1 MARFDTLITGGTVA
15 NTCATCKADVAIK
28 DGKIAALGTNLGDAR
43 QIINASGKYV
53 VPGGIETH
61 CHIAQESSTGA
72 MTADDYFTGSVS
84 AAFGGNTTIVPFA
97 AQHRGQRIAD
107 VVKTYDDRAA
117 PNSVLDYSYHL
128 IVTDPTDRAIHEELP
143 QAFARGITSFK
154 VFMTYDKMIVSDEQF
169 LDILVMAR
177 NNGGLTMVHAENNA
191 MIKWMVKQ
199 LLDRG
204 YDAPRY
210 HAISHPAVSEVE
222 AVRRG
227 IALASYVEAPLLFV
241 HISTDAGARAV
252 AQARMDGR
260 MIFGETCPQYMFLTA
275 QDLDREG
282 AEGAK
287 FCCSPP
293 LRDTQTQIDMW
304 RHLNA
309 GSLQLYSSDHAPYR
323 FDESGKLSAGNNP
336 PFNHIANG
344 LPGIELRAP
353 LLFSEGVQKGRIS
366 LNTFVALTSSNAARI
381 FGMDDHKGAIA
392 IGYDADIAIWDP
404 AKTTH
409 ITAAG
414 MHDNMDYTPFEGWTL
429 QGWPVTVINR
439 GRTIVDSGEL
449 KASAGDGQFIARK
462 PFDPTG
468 FIPPRAPEMQ
478 QTTNFGADLFN

>member
-1 MARFDTLITGGTVA
+1 MATFDTLIGGGTVA
-15 NTCATCKADVAIK
+15 NACATFKADVGIR
-28 DGKIAALGTNLGDAR
+28 DGKIAALGTDLGDAKQTIDAR
-43 QIINASGKYV
+43 GKLV
-53 VPGGIETH
+53 LPGGIETH
-61 CHIAQESSTGA
+61 CHIAQESATGA
-72 MTADDYFTGSVS
+72 MTSDDYFSGSVS

-97 AQHRGQRIAD
+97 AQHRGQTIAD
-107 VVKTYDDRAA
+107 VVRIYDDRASSK
-117 PNSVLDYSYHL
+117 SVLDYSYHL
-128 IVTDPTDRAIHEELP
+128 IVTDPTEVAINEELP
-143 QAFARGITSFK
+143 AAFARGITSFK

-191 MIKWMVKQ
+191 MIKWMVTQ
-199 LLDRG
+199 LLERG
-204 YDAPRY
+204 YDSPKY
-210 HAISHPAVSEVE
+210 HAVSHPAASEVE

-227 IALASYVEAPLLFV
+227 IALASFVEAPLLFV
-241 HISTDAGARAV
+241 HISSDAGARAV
-252 AQARMDGR
+252 AEARMDGR

-323 FDESGKLSAGNNP
+323 FDASGKLSAGKNP
-336 PFNHIANG
+336 PFNRIANG

-366 LNTFVALTSSNAARI
+366 LGTFVALTAANAAKI
-381 FGMDDHKGAIA
+381 FGMDERKGSIA

-404 AKTTH
+404 DKTTRV
-409 ITAAG
+409 TAAG
-414 MHDNMDYTPFEGWTL
+414 MHDNMDYTPFEGWQL
-429 QGWPVTVINR
+429 KGWPVTVINQ
-439 GRTIVDSGEL
+439 GRMIVDAGEL
-449 KASAGDGQFIARK
+449 KASAGDGSFIARK

-468 FIPPRAPEMQ
+468 FLPPRAPEMNEA
-478 QTTNFGADLFN
+478 TNFSAKLY

>member
-1 MARFDTLITGGTVA
+1 MATFDTIIKGGTVA
-15 NTCATCKADVAIK
+15 NTCATFKADVGIRN
-28 DGKIAALGTNLGDAR
+28 GKIAALGTDLGDAK
-43 QIINASGKYV
+43 QFFNAEGKYV
-53 VPGGIETH
+53 LPGGIETH
-61 CHIAQESSTGA
+61 CHIAQESATGA
-72 MTADDYFTGSVS
+72 MTSDDYYTGSVS

-97 AQHRGQRIAD
+97 AQHRGQTISD
-107 VVKTYDDRAA
+107 VVQLYDDRAA

-128 IVTDPTDRAIHEELP
+128 IVTDPTDVAINEELP
-143 QAFARGITSFK
+143 AAFARGITSFK

-191 MIKWMVKQ
+191 MIKWMVGR
-199 LLDRG
+199 LLERG
-204 YDAPRY
+204 YDAPKY
-210 HAISHPAVSEVE
+210 HAVSHPAVSEVE

-227 IALASYVEAPLLFV
+227 IALASFVEAPLLFV

-252 AQARMDGR
+252 AEARMDGR

-275 QDLDREG
+275 DDLNREG

-293 LRDTQTQIDMW
+293 LRDNQTQTDLW

-323 FDESGKLSAGNNP
+323 YDASGKLSAGDNP
-336 PFNHIANG
+336 PFNRIANG

-366 LNTFVALTSSNAARI
+366 INTFVALTASNAARI
-381 FGMDDHKGAIA
+381 FGIDDRKGSIA

-404 AKTTH
+404 NKT
-409 ITAAG
+409 IQVTASG
-414 MHDNMDYTPFEGWTL
+414 MHDNMDYTPFEGREL
-429 QGWPVTVINR
+429 SGWPVTVMNQ
-439 GRTIVDSGEL
+439 GRIVVDGGEL
-449 KASAGDGQFIARK
+449 KAGKGDGNFIARK

-468 FIPPRAPEMQ
+468 FLPPRAPEMNEA
-478 QTTNFGADLFN
+478 TNFGATLF